1 MATKAPAYL
10 LVSLEAGAEA
20 LEAAAVALFDCGAD
34 GLIEEETLTGHRL
47 KAYFNREDWP
57 RIKPALEERIERA
70 ARYFPSLILVEE
82 SSVEDTNW
90 LESWKR
96 FHRPVA
102 VGPLWIGP
110 PWQADQAEPGLIKL
124 IVDPGRAFGTGGH
137 ATTRLCLE
145 ALVESLAAGK
155 VERMLDLGTGSGVLA
170 LAGLKLGAGRALGL
184 DKDPE
189 AIEAAQSNASLNGL
203 ADRLELSLEPLAGLK
218 ETFLL
223 ITANLTGP
231 LLQSLAR
238 ELIDRLRPGGR
249 LILSGL
255 FLEEIDSLRA
265 AFSPGCR
272 VESVRSLGEWAGLV
286 LTRPDAGPEG
296 G

>member
-1 MATKAPAYL
+1 LATKAPAYL

-34 GLIEEETLTGHRL
+34 GLIEEETPTGTRL

-57 RIKPALEERIERA
+57 RIKPALQERVERA
-70 ARYFPSLILVEE
+70 ARYFPSLVLVEE
-82 SSVEDTNW
+82 SPVEDTDW

-96 FHRPVA
+96 FHRPVT

-110 PWQADQAEPGLIKL
+110 PWQTDQAEPGLIKL
-124 IVDPGRAFGTGGH
+124 IVDPGQAFGTGGH

-145 ALVESLAAGK
+145 ALVESLAAGAVDK
-155 VERMLDLGTGSGVLA
+155 FLDLGTGSGVLA
-170 LAGLKLGAGRALGL
+170 LAGLKLGAGWALGL
-184 DKDPE
+184 DKDQE

-203 ADRLELSLEPLAGLK
+203 AGRLELSLEPLAGLT
-218 ETFLL
+218 ETFPL

-231 LLQSLAR
+231 LLRNLAQD
-238 ELIDRLRPGGR
+238 LIQRLQPGGR

-255 FLEEIDSLRA
+255 FLEEIDPVRA
-265 AFSPGCR
+265 AYSPGCR
-272 VESVRSLGEWAGLV
+272 VESVRSQGEWAGLV
-286 LTRPDAGPEG
+286 LIRSEAGPEG